1 MQRERI
7 SMNKIYN
14 KNELGFALIW
24 IGLYV
29 VLLSA
34 GDSFSETVGVAKLV
48 TVPVCIV
55 LTAILYLWIS
65 KNDLKEK
72 YGLCK
77 FQGDVKNYL
86 YFIPLV
92 LLVSVNFWWG
102 FKLNLSGPEA
112 VLYVIS
118 MVFVGFLEEVI
129 FRGLLFK
136 AICRTKNIT
145 RAIIISGLTF
155 GLGHIVNLLNGR
167 DIPETLIQVCYAVAI
182 GILFT
187 LIFYKGKSLW
197 PCIIT
202 HSVMNSLNVFANEDA
217 VTVQKQMIG
226 GIFLCVVS
234 IGYIVYILKKE
245 EGK

>member
-1 MQRERI
+1 
-7 SMNKIYN
+7 MNKIYN
-14 KNELGFALIW
+14 KNELGFALMW

-34 GDSFSETVGVAKLV
+34 GDSFSETAGIAKLV
-48 TVPVCIV
+48 TAPVCIV

-65 KNDLKEK
+65 KNGLKEK

-92 LLVSVNFWWG
+92 LLVSVNLWWG
-102 FKLNLSGPEA
+102 FKLNLSGPETA
-112 VLYVIS
+112 LYVIS

-136 AICRTKNIT
+136 AICRTNVT
-145 RAIIISGLTF
+145 RAIIISGVTF

-187 LIFYKGKSLW
+187 LIFYKGKGLW

-202 HSVMNSLNVFANEDA
+202 HSVMNSLSIFANEDA
-217 VTVQKQMIG
+217 ATAQKQMIA

-234 IGYIVYILKKE
+234 IGYTVYILKKE
-245 EGK
+245 DGK